1 LAKSS
6 GGSSPLWLQHT
17 KETCGDDPHEDL
29 AKFGYKL
36 NMNVI
41 FLKHPSMLLATLLEP

>member
-1 LAKSS
+1 M
-6 GGSSPLWLQHT
+6 LQHT

-36 NMNVI
+36 NMNVN
-41 FLKHPSMLLATLLEP
+41 FLNHPSMLLATLLEP